1 MMRVTNSMIS
11 RNSMTNMNNNKVNVD
26 TLNTQM
32 TTQKKII
39 RPSDDPI
46 IAVRALRLR
55 SNLSELN
62 QYYERN
68 IPDAQSWMEITEG
81 ALKNME
87 KLLENIYTKCVD
99 GSTDVKTQE
108 DRAAILKDLQSLR
121 KQIYAE
127 GNTDCAGRSV
137 FTGYKTN
144 SQLTFLQDDQ
154 KAKYEITE
162 SLSYKDIEEKR
173 FYTNDVTVLDSSA
186 EVLQG
191 VELEDMPQE
200 HVIKRIRL
208 SYEKLSDIDQND
220 LKYFD
225 VNDLDENG
233 KPREKSLHGAIYMVG
248 DEDRDISVITDLSY
262 NDWVNGSATRE
273 PCEVRSGEVL
283 VFKETGEIIFGEA
296 VANHIA
302 SEKLELNIT
311 YQKEGFTE
319 GEVRPEHYFDCK
331 NITDESNPITYVKE
345 NQEIKYTVAFNQ
357 ELTVNT
363 QASNVLDADIGRDVD
378 ELTNAVQAAI
388 AAHDKVDKLKAMQQ
402 EQQYSDEESQAKLK
416 EWLEAAEKEASYA
429 DDNMQKVYARGIT
442 KFQNH
447 MDRVKLARTDLGSR
461 ESRLKL
467 TENRMSNQQSTFE
480 QLKSRN
486 EDMELS
492 DIIIEYTAAYN
503 AYQASLQASAKAN
516 GQTLLNYL

>member
-11 RNSMTNMNNNKVNVD
+11 RNSMTNMNHNKVNVD

-68 IPDAQSWMEITEG
+68 IPDAQSWLEITEG
-81 ALKNME
+81 ALNNME

-144 SQLTFLQDDQ
+144 SQLTFLKDDQ
-154 KAKYEITE
+154 EIKYEITE
-162 SLSYKDIEEKR
+162 PLSYKDIEEKR
-173 FYTNDVTVLDSSA
+173 FYTNNVTVPDTRD
-186 EVLQG
+186 EVLEG
-191 VELEDMPQE
+191 VEITDMPQE
-200 HVIKRIRL
+200 HVIHRIRL
-208 SYEKLSDIDQND
+208 SYEKLGDMNAND
-220 LKYFD
+220 LTYVD
-225 VNDLDENG
+225 TNGVTRRLDG
-233 KPREKSLHGAIYMVG
+233 TSYIYEG
-248 DEDRDISVITDLSY
+248 EEDAVWVTTDKTYEQWVAEGCQVAKGQVIF
-262 NDWVNGSATRE
+262 
-273 PCEVRSGEVL
+273 
-283 VFKETGEIIFGEA
+283 FKETGELILGEG
-296 VANHIA
+296 VANYIN
-302 SEKLELNIT
+302 SQKLDLNIT
-311 YQKEGFTE
+311 YQKQGFTE

-331 NITDESNPITYVKE
+331 NITDENNPITYVKE

-357 ELTVNT
+357 ELVVNT
-363 QASNVLDADIGRDVD
+363 QAKDVLDADIGRDVD

-388 AAHDKVDKLKAMQQ
+388 AAHDKVDKLKAMQE

-442 KFQNH
+442 KFQGH

-467 TENRMSNQQSTFE
+467 TENRMSNQQATFE
-480 QLKSRN
+480 KLKSRN

>member
-11 RNSMTNMNNNKVNVD
+11 RNSMKNMNNNKVNVD

-46 IAVRALRLR
+46 IAVRALRFR

-68 IPDAQSWMEITEG
+68 IPDAQSWLEVTEG
-81 ALKNME
+81 ALNNME

-121 KQIYAE
+121 NQIYAE
-127 GNTDCAGRSV
+127 GNTDDAGRTV
-137 FTGYKTN
+137 FTGFKTT
-144 SQLTFLQDDQ
+144 SQLTFLKEDQDI
-154 KAKYEITE
+154 KYEITE
-162 SLSYKDIEEKR
+162 PISYENIEEKR
-173 FYTNDVTVLDSSA
+173 FYTNNVTVPNSPAD
-186 EVLQG
+186 VGTG
-191 VELEDMPQE
+191 VEEADMPQE
-200 HVIKRIRL
+200 KVYNRIRL
-208 SYEKLSDIDQND
+208 SYEETETL
-220 LKYFD
+220 
-225 VNDLDENG
+225 DLDNLTYIDADGNQQPLSSLSFEKADGSWVDAHVYSNVDYDTWVENG
-233 KPREKSLHGAIYMVG
+233 CNLLP
-248 DEDRDISVITDLSY
+248 DEVVY
-262 NDWVNGSATRE
+262 
-273 PCEVRSGEVL
+273 
-283 VFKETGEIIFGEA
+283 FKETGELLLGEDI
-296 VANHIA
+296 ANHIN
-302 SEKLELNIT
+302 SEKMKLSIT
-311 YQKEGFTE
+311 YEKKGFAE

-331 NITDESNPITYVKE
+331 NITDENNVIEYTKE
-345 NQEIKYTVAFNQ
+345 NQEIKYTIAFNQ
-357 ELTVNT
+357 DLTINT
-363 QASNVLDADIGRDVD
+363 QASEVLDANISRDVD

-388 AAHDKVDKLKAMQQ
+388 AAHDKVAKIESMMK
-402 EQQYSDEESQAKLK
+402 EQQYSSEEAQKALGT
-416 EWLEAAEKEASYA
+416 WLEAAKKEATYA
-429 DDNMQKVYARGIT
+429 DDNMQKIYARGIT
-442 KFQNH
+442 KFQKH
-447 MDRVKLARTDLGSR
+447 QDRVKLARTDLGSR
-461 ESRLKL
+461 ENRLKL
-467 TENRMSNQQSTFE
+467 TENRMANQQTSFE